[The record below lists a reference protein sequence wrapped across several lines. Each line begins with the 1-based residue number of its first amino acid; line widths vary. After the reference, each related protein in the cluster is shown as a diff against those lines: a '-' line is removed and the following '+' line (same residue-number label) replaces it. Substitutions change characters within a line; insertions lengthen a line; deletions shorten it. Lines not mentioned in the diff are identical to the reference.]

1 LRALALGIRCL
12 EENKI
17 ISSSIEEDGWI
28 SIRNVLLRLTG
39 RENCELLF
47 SWKDRKSIATA
58 KEVYAWRRA
67 IDVIKEHDLAKELG
81 PVTRD
86 SPALMKSRPIMLK
99 IAGEITTA
107 LMHSYD
113 NRHRIFVIQ
122 SSSTV
127 PS

>member
-1 LRALALGIRCL
+1 LRAVALGIRCL
-12 EENKI
+12 EEDKI
-17 ISSSIEEDGWI
+17 ISSDIEVDGWI
-28 SIRNVLLRLTG
+28 SIRNVLLNLTG

-47 SWKDRKSIATA
+47 SWEDRKSIATA

-81 PVTRD
+81 PVARD

-113 NRHRIFVIQ
+113 NRHRIFIQ